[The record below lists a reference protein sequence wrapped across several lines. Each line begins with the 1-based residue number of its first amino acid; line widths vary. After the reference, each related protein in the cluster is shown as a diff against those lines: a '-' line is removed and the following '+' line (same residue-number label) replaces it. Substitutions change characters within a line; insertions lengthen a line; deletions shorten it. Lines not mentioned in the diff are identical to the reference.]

1 MEAWAAKADSPNGY
15 TGRERRFKKRGQRR
29 LTPVANVRYRTFP
42 GNIGST
48 LALADGIGRQMMV
61 HRMST
66 TEDRGRAF
74 EAFPFVRPGEETS
87 PALGP
92 TAQRHIASS
101 LRTMYSNLVQEP
113 LPEQFLDLIARLD
126 QSHQEME

>member
-1 MEAWAAKADSPNGY
+1 MG
-15 TGRERRFKKRGQRR
+15 ERQ
-29 LTPVANVRYRTFP
+29 V
-42 GNIGST
+42 
-48 LALADGIGRQMMV
+48 MV
-61 HRMST
+61 HRMSI
-66 TEDRGRAF
+66 TEDRSRAF
-74 EAFPFVRPGEETS
+74 DAFPFVRPGEETS

-126 QSHQEME
+126 QGHPEGE